1 MSAPATPTRQL
12 ATACLVIALALAW
25 APATAS
31 VRVDDSGT
39 IVSAPVVAMRWRQL
53 VPGRGADHTVEAQLR
68 VALRLNLAPW
78 LNQHV
83 RLYMV
88 LPATGNEPVLASWRT
103 QGRLLAGT
111 LRSGARTL
119 VYQGQVTAP
128 VLEETIDLSLATDG
142 RALITPQSLQF
153 SFELDTP

>member
-1 MSAPATPTRQL
+1 MNRPRVAA
-12 ATACLVIALALAW
+12 LVLALAV
-25 APATAS
+25 AATCTPAAAS

-78 LNQHV
+78 VNQHV

-88 LPATGNEPVLASWRT
+88 LAPTGRQPVQASWRT

-111 LRSGARTL
+111 LQSGARAL
-119 VYQGQVTAP
+119 VFEGRVPGP
-128 VLEETIDLSLATDG
+128 VLEETIDLALATDG
-142 RALITPQSLQF
+142 RALVGTESLQF